1 MDALLQVAIIR
12 IRETEVLNS
21 NPDERDLSK

>member
-12 IRETEVLNS
+12 IRETEVLNL